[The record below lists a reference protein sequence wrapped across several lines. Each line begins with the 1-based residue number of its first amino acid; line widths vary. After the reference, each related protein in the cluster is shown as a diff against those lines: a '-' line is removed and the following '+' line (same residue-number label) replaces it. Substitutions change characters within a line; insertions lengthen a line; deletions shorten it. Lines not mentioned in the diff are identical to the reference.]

1 MPLSAG
7 AAILCSIGWALN
19 RGQLPPAD
27 FTFVNGTEVKSLDPA
42 IVTGQPENRMINAL
56 FEGLTRWDPQTL
68 EPKPGVD
75 FFDRLLVAQAMTEPL
90 KFLTANAALRNYSE
104 LVELA

>member
-1 MPLSAG
+1 LPVRVRPAAAAG
-7 AAILCSIGWALN
+7 
-19 RGQLPPAD
+19 D
-27 FTFVNGTEVKSLDPA
+27 
-42 IVTGQPENRMINAL
+42 
-56 FEGLTRWDPQTL
+56 L